1 MIFNPNLIKLHHEF
15 ASKYISESD
24 FLIEHAASEIMHD
37 IELLNVTPQN
47 ILELGPRTG
56 HLSRKLAT
64 QYPNANRHFALDTEP
79 HTFQTN
85 FDLIVSCM
93 NFHWINEVEKHLRHI
108 NSILIDEGKYVLNF
122 AASGSLENLKHYL
135 LQCEFEA
142 GIGHSPHIIPFPK
155 EDKVQTMF
163 QQCGFKFVVV
173 STEKI
178 ELEYENP
185 VKLMKDLKNMG
196 ENNAL
201 IDSGTALPKNILK
214 NALSFSATPRD
225 MFYGIIN
232 LVTVVAGKNP

>member
-1 MIFNPNLIKLHHEF
+1 MIFNTKLLKLHHEF
-15 ASKYISESD
+15 ARQHIDESD
-24 FLIEHAASEIMHD
+24 FLIEHAANEIMHD
-37 IELLNVTPQN
+37 IALLNITPKT
-47 ILELGPRTG
+47 ILELGPRAG
-56 HLSRKLAT
+56 HLSRKLAM
-64 QYPNANRHFALDTEP
+64 QYPDTTRHSGLDPESSAL
-79 HTFQTN
+79 QTN

-108 NSILIDEGKYVLNF
+108 HSILTDEGKYVLNF

-135 LQCEFEA
+135 LQCELES
-142 GIGHSPHIIPFPK
+142 GTGHSPHIIPFPK
-155 EDKVQTMF
+155 EEKVQTMF

-201 IDSGTALPKNILK
+201 VSGIGVLPRKALEWQD
-214 NALSFSATPRD
+214 NAFHD
-225 MFYGIIN
+225 VVN
-232 LVTVVAGKNP
+232 LVSVVAGKAG